1 MDPQGDPE
9 ARIRDL
15 ERPLSDMART
25 SEMGAAQP
33 APYAYP
39 PTLPPINY
47 GGPHPTAPPMKTASF
62 RGWWIVLAV
71 FAVGA
76 IALVAGVAVV
86 GAHLFSSR
94 GSIVSF
100 PGARP
105 SISRGSVTNT
115 PSSQPS
121 PGATQTPTAGG
132 STATAP
138 PGGNLTVS
146 GISQNRTIAC
156 NDSVVTVSGI
166 TNTVVLTGHC
176 ASLTVIGSQ
185 NVVTVDTADT
195 IDASGIENQV
205 TFHSGS
211 PSVQNSGI
219 SNVVQLG

>member
-1 MDPQGDPE
+1 MDPQDDPE

-47 GGPHPTAPPMKTASF
+47 GGPYPTAPPMKTASF

-94 GSIVSF
+94 GSIVSS

-105 SISRGSVTNT
+105 SISRGSVT

>member
-1 MDPQGDPE
+1 MDPQDDPE

-33 APYAYP
+33 GAYAYP
-39 PTLPPINY
+39 PTLPPITY
-47 GGPHPTAPPMKTASF
+47 GPYPTAPPIKTASL

-76 IALVAGVAVV
+76 IALAAGVAVV

-94 GSIVSF
+94 GSIVSS
-100 PGARP
+100 PSIRP
-105 SISRGSVTNT
+105 SISRGNPSVTK
-115 PSSQPS
+115 SH
-121 PGATQTPTAGG
+121 AAGG
-132 STATAP
+132 STAAAP
-138 PGGNLTVS
+138 PGGNLTVT

-176 ASLTVIGSQ
+176 ASLSVVGSQ
-185 NVVTVDTADT
+185 NVVTVDAADT
-195 IDASGIENQV
+195 IDASGIENQI

-211 PSVQNSGI
+211 PNVQNSGI
-219 SNVVQLG
+219 SNVVQQG